1 MANEIL
7 ILSSEKNFTNS
18 LALYFKN
25 KGLVVRISKTIDN
38 ICENTKYLVILDFKN
53 EWERKKKII
62 DYLNKCSPKTVMVN
76 SLKQSFFGDSLPIK
90 RIIVDNI
97 FPYFVKE
104 IKYLCEKARNNKV
117 FLPVHAWVGISTD
130 RQLMD
135 KISEELFSFKGES
148 EVFFGK
154 LYSYHEIVNKLNPY
168 AEIKVSPSISNRLPP
183 NNLKVV
189 EPAIMLQDVLSSVRA
204 STVKRKLLIPNVR
217 LNNMRWLSLLF
228 LVIFIL
234 IITPYF
240 LLLISGIASGIA
252 YKSLM
257 SGNLSLS
264 KKSFYYALKSAKAG
278 YRLIEY
284 AKLPMLKT
292 AENLNIATDVASRV
306 LGISDYAF
314 EFANLAGNPESKN
327 ILHLIHFELSAL
339 YNELSFAKPEGILG
353 EVIKHRKHVLAA
365 SEIARYMPDLLG
377 YEKPKTYLILLQNN
391 MELRPTGGFIGSF
404 ALLTF
409 SKGEL
414 IDNTIYD
421 VYSADGQ
428 LKGYI
433 APPKPIEEHLG
444 EASWSLRDS
453 NWDPNFPSSARRAE
467 WFLDKTIDRQVD
479 GVVAI
484 NLEVARDFLEVLGDV
499 KLPDFDHVVDSKN
512 MYERVQHEVEH
523 DFFPGSRKKAHY
535 LSALMTAVLQQI
547 KTASYSQYISLILSM
562 VNRLDSRD
570 MQAYL
575 KGPVQEVFKNYGWS
589 GEIAFK
595 NCQGNCA
602 SIFTGI
608 VEANLGVNKAN
619 YYVQRKAR
627 LKVDLKPD
635 AVDYELSVDLI
646 NNAFEGQS
654 IPEKRYKVYMRALA
668 LENSTFR
675 EAFVRNNESLEYLD
689 IDIENVDGRKEYGVL
704 LEILPGEKKQ
714 INIKWRSP
722 VNLDFSKEGGI
733 YLNWWKQSGI
743 EYPLEISVNIPFD
756 GVVKTFP
763 APSLTKGGIYYYNT
777 ILNKDFEAMLKWQ

>member
-25 KGLVVRISKTIDN
+25 KDLVVRISKTIDN
-38 ICENTKYLVILDFKN
+38 ICENTKYLVILNLKN
-53 EWERKKKII
+53 EWGRKKKIV
-62 DYLNKCSPKTVMVN
+62 DYLNKYSPKTVVVN
-76 SLKQSFFGDSLPIK
+76 SLKQPFFGDSLHLK
-90 RIIVDNI
+90 RIVVDNI

-117 FLPVHAWVGISTD
+117 FLPAHAWVGVATES
-130 RQLMD
+130 QLMD
-135 KISEELFSFKGES
+135 KISEELFSFKREN
-148 EVFFGK
+148 EFFFGK
-154 LYSYHEIVNKLNPY
+154 LYSYHEIVNKFNPL
-168 AEIKVSPSISNRLPP
+168 AEIKVSPSIPNRLPP
-183 NNLKVV
+183 NNLKVI
-189 EPAIMLQDVLSSVRA
+189 EPAIALQDILSSVND
-204 STVKRKLLIPNVR
+204 STVKRKLLAPNVR
-217 LNNMRWLSLLF
+217 LNNMRWLSLPF
-228 LVIFIL
+228 LVFFIL

-240 LLLISGIASGIA
+240 LLLVSGIASGVA
-252 YKSLM
+252 YKALM
-257 SGNLSLS
+257 SGNLSFS
-264 KKSFYYALKSAKAG
+264 RKSVYYASKSAKAG
-278 YRLIEY
+278 YRLIEF
-284 AKLPMLKT
+284 AKLPMIKT
-292 AENLNIATDVASRV
+292 AENLNIAADAASRV
-306 LGISDYAF
+306 LGVSDYAF
-314 EFANLAGNPESKN
+314 EFANLAGKSEGKN
-327 ILHLIHFELSAL
+327 ILHLIHLELSAL

-353 EVIKHRKHVLAA
+353 EVIKYRKHILAA
-365 SEIARYMPDLLG
+365 SEIARYMPDILG

-453 NWDPNFPSSARRAE
+453 NWDPNFPSSAKRAE
-467 WFLDKTIDRQVD
+467 WFLDKTIDREVD

-484 NLEVARDFLEVLGDV
+484 NLEVARDFLEVLGGV
-499 KLPDFDHVVDSKN
+499 NLPDFNHVVDSKN
-512 MYERVQHEVEH
+512 MYERVQHEVE
-523 DFFPGSRKKAHY
+523 DGFFPGSRKKAHY
-535 LSALMTAVLQQI
+535 LSALMTAVLQQL

-562 VNRLDSRD
+562 IDRLDSRD
-570 MQAYL
+570 LQVYL
-575 KGPVQEVFKNYGWS
+575 KGPVQEVFKNHGWG
-589 GEIAFK
+589 GEVVFK

-602 SIFTGI
+602 SIFAGI

-619 YYVQRKAR
+619 YYVQRKAH

-635 AVDYELSVDLI
+635 IVDYELSVDLI

-654 IPEKRYKVYMRALA
+654 IPEKRYKVYIRALA
-668 LENSTFR
+668 LDSSTFR
-675 EAFVRNNESLEYLD
+675 EAFVRSNESLKYLD
-689 IDIENVDGRKEYGVL
+689 VDIENLDGRKEYGVL

-714 INIKWRSP
+714 INIKWSSP
-722 VNLDFSKEGGI
+722 VNLDFSKKGDI
-733 YLNWWKQSGI
+733 YLNWWKQSGV
-743 EYPLEISVNIPFD
+743 EYPFEVSVNIPFN

-763 APSLTKGGIYYYNT
+763 APSLTKGGTYYYNT
-777 ILNKDFEAMLKWQ
+777 TLNKDFAAVLKWQ